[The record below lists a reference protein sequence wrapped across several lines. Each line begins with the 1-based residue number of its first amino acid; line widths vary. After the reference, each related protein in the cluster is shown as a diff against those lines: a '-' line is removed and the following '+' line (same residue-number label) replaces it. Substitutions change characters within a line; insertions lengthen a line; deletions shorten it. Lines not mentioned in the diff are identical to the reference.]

1 MKTNFVKTILLV
13 LVAVFCVGSVVQ
25 AKDKKK
31 KKEKKEFVW
40 KMPEK
45 MTGIK
50 DFDEYLLTCD
60 TLWSRIATYRESIHF
75 FKIDTVLVYDK
86 TDNTPYYDIQIRD
99 EEGSKR
105 SWIQSLQ
112 QGTDMIFTGTDI
124 VLDVANIS
132 LMTVSAGTSLTE
144 NPLLAFSHGKY
155 LKAGPKIVALA
166 YEEVRE
172 IVNRTKQQMRTMKQI
187 HQSKVDKST
196 DTDYLVEIPV
206 GTEFNLEECV
216 DLATIDMGTSPAQEL
231 PELLANSDLENDL
244 EIPEERKD

>member
-1 MKTNFVKTILLV
+1 MKKCFLKAVLLAI
-13 LVAVFCVGSVVQ
+13 VAVFCLGTVAQ

-50 DFDEYLLTCD
+50 DFDTYLLTCD
-60 TLWSRIATYRESIHF
+60 TLWNRITTYRDSIHF

-99 EEGSKR
+99 EEGTKR
-105 SWIQSLQ
+105 SWVQSLQ
-112 QGTDMIFTGTDI
+112 QGADMILSGTNI

-132 LMTVSAGTSLTE
+132 LLTVSAGASLTE

-155 LKAGPKIVALA
+155 LKAGPEIVGLG
-166 YEEVRE
+166 YQEVRE

-196 DTDYLVEIPV
+196 DTDYLVEIPE
-206 GTEFNLEECV
+206 GTEINLEECV

-231 PELLANSDLENDL
+231 PELLANSDLDNDL
-244 EIPEERKD
+244 EVPEEKKD

>member
-31 KKEKKEFVW
+31 KRRKRVRVENAG
-40 KMPEK
+40 K

-60 TLWSRIATYRESIHF
+60 TLWNRIATYRDSIHF

-99 EEGSKR
+99 EEGTKR

-112 QGTDMIFTGTDI
+112 QGTDMILQ
-124 VLDVANIS
+124 VLI
-132 LMTVSAGTSLTE
+132 
-144 NPLLAFSHGKY
+144 
-155 LKAGPKIVALA
+155 
-166 YEEVRE
+166 
-172 IVNRTKQQMRTMKQI
+172 
-187 HQSKVDKST
+187 
-196 DTDYLVEIPV
+196 
-206 GTEFNLEECV
+206 
-216 DLATIDMGTSPAQEL
+216 
-231 PELLANSDLENDL
+231 
-244 EIPEERKD
+244 